1 MPVKAQ
7 RVSKKMDNV
16 TWCRPSEGYDTDNA
30 IEVELGDYMEVCTVP
45 GELPENDRTWPQ
57 GAPMTG
63 YVKVGDKIY
72 MEEQLV
78 VQNVFDMNPDT
89 PIYRI
94 LPIKHLIQ
102 DVADGK
108 VTIGRV
114 IAWED
119 THEAAFYR
127 RNVVLPRT
135 NQLVG
140 LDLLA
145 RDWFGQCWMTVKES
159 DAMWRIYNADGLSVR
174 ISTTPRILIS
184 QVFKGR
190 CRLTPSYSDLA
201 WISIYLGK
209 VKYYPED
216 KFRKEME
223 MGVSNT
229 FDSSGKAIARQMLKK
244 RDPFDHEREVRF
256 LYHAHTKQGGLSQP
270 PGDIELLSAENL
282 SDFQIG
288 CSVVRLPRF
297 IRLPFDWK
305 CITEAMIGP
314 RAPQDAARYIQ
325 TVLRV
330 FTPWILVSQSTLY
343 GKPNYKAFFDGDH
356 L

>member
-16 TWCRPSEGYDTDNA
+16 TWCRPSGGYDNA

-45 GELPENDRTWPQ
+45 GELPENDYKWPQ
-57 GAPMTG
+57 GAPMKG
-63 YVKVGDKIY
+63 YVKVGDKIFRKDK
-72 MEEQLV
+72 EDQLV

-127 RNVVLPRT
+127 RNVALPST

-145 RDWFGQCWMTVKES
+145 RDWFGQCWMTVEES

-201 WISIYLGK
+201 WISIYLGTQ
-209 VKYYPED
+209 V
-216 KFRKEME
+216 
-223 MGVSNT
+223 
-229 FDSSGKAIARQMLKK
+229 
-244 RDPFDHEREVRF
+244 
-256 LYHAHTKQGGLSQP
+256 
-270 PGDIELLSAENL
+270 
-282 SDFQIG
+282 
-288 CSVVRLPRF
+288 
-297 IRLPFDWK
+297 
-305 CITEAMIGP
+305 
-314 RAPQDAARYIQ
+314 PQFAA
-325 TVLRV
+325 
-330 FTPWILVSQSTLY
+330 
-343 GKPNYKAFFDGDH
+343 
-356 L
+356 